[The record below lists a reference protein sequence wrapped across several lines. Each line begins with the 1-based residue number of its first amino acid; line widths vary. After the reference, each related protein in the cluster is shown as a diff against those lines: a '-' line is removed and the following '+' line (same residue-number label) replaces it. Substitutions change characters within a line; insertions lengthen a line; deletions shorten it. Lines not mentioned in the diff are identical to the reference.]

1 MLRPSA
7 WLLQLLD
14 NRAADYPGHDR
25 LALDIRELGL
35 LSDIISPVW
44 FLEEWGRHLILPG
57 GTMRTSPAPTSSSCS
72 LEHPSFFFFVL
83 KANDSDVQIDC
94 ASSLLH
100 AVHES
105 LDPPPAQCLF
115 FFVSILCLKQ
125 ECPDV
130 SSLKFHHEKV
140 GSRMLSFLEWTH
152 HLLEEA

>member
-100 AVHES
+100 
-105 LDPPPAQCLF
+105 F